1 MAPRSLARG
10 VSRGE
15 SAQCGVAPLNTRH
28 TCESAVA
35 SGARS
40 DTHVNRLSRPARSDS
55 HVFRLAP
62 PSPPSKV
69 SIDLGATLHHD
80 TTVIAWTAHHP
91 GEQSV
96 GVPASVRRLQPE
108 DHELIRAIR
117 LRSLTLE
124 PAAFGSTLEREA
136 SFSDD
141 DWRQRLA
148 ADASPHFVTTD
159 ESGAP
164 TGLVVG
170 AVDSEDPL
178 LAHLFAMWVDP
189 HARGSGAAD
198 ALVGEVKRWA
208 AAHGCAELQLRV
220 TEGNTRAER
229 MYLRHGFERTG
240 QSWLRERDGHVELEL
255 VSRLERTAS
264 TE

>member
-1 MAPRSLARG
+1 
-10 VSRGE
+10 
-15 SAQCGVAPLNTRH
+15 
-28 TCESAVA
+28 
-35 SGARS
+35 
-40 DTHVNRLSRPARSDS
+40 
-55 HVFRLAP
+55 
-62 PSPPSKV
+62 
-69 SIDLGATLHHD
+69 
-80 TTVIAWTAHHP
+80 
-91 GEQSV
+91 V

-108 DHELIRAIR
+108 DHELIRTIR

-148 ADASPHFVTTD
+148 PDASPHFVTID

-164 TGLVVG
+164 TGMVVG
-170 AVDSEDPL
+170 AVDNENPQ

-198 ALVGEVKRWA
+198 ALVAEVVRWA
-208 AAHGCAELQLRV
+208 IAQACEELQLRV

-229 MYLRHGFERTG
+229 MYRRHGFERTG
-240 QSWLRERDGHVELEL
+240 QSWLRERDGHVEIEL
-255 VSRLERTAS
+255 VSRLPAITSVE
-264 TE
+264 